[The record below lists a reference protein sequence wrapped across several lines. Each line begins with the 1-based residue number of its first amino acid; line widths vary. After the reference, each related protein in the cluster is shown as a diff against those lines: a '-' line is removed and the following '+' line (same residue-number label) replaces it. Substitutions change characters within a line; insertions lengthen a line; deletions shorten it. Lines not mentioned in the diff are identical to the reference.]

1 MHKPPSLPLGS
12 TKTVFKIQLL
22 IILPV
27 LCLRKKTETLIYS
40 AFRFVLAPQFI
51 VAHSNWYQ
59 LIKVKIQTVRT
70 KL

>member
-1 MHKPPSLPLGS
+1 MHKPPSLPLRS
-12 TKTVFKIQLL
+12 TKNLSKNPTTKNFACFVSEEKKLKLL
-22 IILPV
+22 FIRPFV
-27 LCLRKKTETLIYS
+27 
-40 AFRFVLAPQFI
+40 VLAPQFI